1 MNFEDDGIMYTVRH
15 ITDNFTH
22 VVHISDF
29 VDMGDDSYPRMK
41 RIAKADA
48 LAHKTWMHVMEDF

>member
-1 MNFEDDGIMYTVRH
+1 MYSVRH
-15 ITDNFTH
+15 IRDNFKH

-29 VDMGDDSYPRMK
+29 VTMGDGSYPRMK

-48 LAHKTWMHVMEDF
+48 LTHKTWMRVMQDF